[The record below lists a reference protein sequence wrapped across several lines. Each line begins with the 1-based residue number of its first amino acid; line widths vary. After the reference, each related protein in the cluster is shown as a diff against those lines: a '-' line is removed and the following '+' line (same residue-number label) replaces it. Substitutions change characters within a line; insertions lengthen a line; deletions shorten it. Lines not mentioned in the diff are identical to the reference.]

1 MKTIAKTRT
10 YYGEYTLEHW
20 ISLILSENIILPEY
34 QRSFAWNKDKVKSFL
49 ASLVSGDY
57 IPPVTIAAGQE
68 GGKDANLILDGQQ
81 RLTSILFAALGYM
94 PCRKAFPMNRTLAD
108 DEQDGEVG
116 ENVNLEE
123 QQEADVPTIDW
134 SMRYMLCHAEHKDLN
149 TLRQNLDK
157 EDKLYEKTELL
168 EGTEVDFMK
177 LHLGFLYI
185 VPSGSTNDSQ
195 QLFSKLFRSIN
206 YDGVSL
212 SKEESRK
219 ALYYQNPAFSNF
231 FEGKMDN
238 GEYVLCNLS
247 IAVGAVGSKSVDWL
261 RYLSILSRY
270 SVNAEEVLKGY
281 RKESSREDFYTDYV
295 AYIINLPLKGDNQM
309 FDGVREK
316 APYKDGIWKKRYPIL
331 QKEIQRLQAHMYS
344 PDRELFPSWIDA
356 DYWLFGLIYYVLFE
370 GKTLTDGC
378 EDRLKSSIQSKIK
391 AAKNDSKHLDRPNQ
405 LSFLRKRL
413 QQSLKIYKSNV
424 S

>member
-1 MKTIAKTRT
+1 MAVK
-10 YYGEYTLEHW
+10 L
-20 ISLILSENIILPEY
+20 LSENVDLLHGK
-34 QRSFAWNKDKVKSFL
+34 WNKILEENRLLEKYYSVLLAKLINKDCWEYDSFEMCQVL
-49 ASLVSGDY
+49 DS
-57 IPPVTIAAGQE
+57 I
-68 GGKDANLILDGQQ
+68 LISEDGQITV
-81 RLTSILFAALGYM
+81 RF
-94 PCRKAFPMNRTLAD
+94 
-108 DEQDGEVG
+108 
-116 ENVNLEE
+116 
-123 QQEADVPTIDW
+123 
-134 SMRYMLCHAEHKDLN
+134 
-149 TLRQNLDK
+149 
-157 EDKLYEKTELL
+157 L

-231 FEGKMDN
+231 FEGKLDN

-247 IAVGAVGSKSVDWL
+247 IAMGAVGSKSVDWL

-344 PDRELFPSWIDA
+344 PDKELFPSWIDA